1 MAKAILGKKLGMTQ
15 YFKDN
20 GEMVP
25 VTVVEAGPC
34 VVTQIKT
41 TEKDGYNSVQLGF
54 GEVKKHRLNKPELGQ
69 FESRNI
75 EPKKHLREF
84 KGLDMELSEGSEIKA
99 DLFEVGE
106 KVNVSGISKGKGFA
120 GNIKRWNQHR
130 GPMTHGSHFHRA
142 PGSIGAVDAR
152 RVYKGFKMPG
162 RMGHDRVTERNLEVV
177 KVDLERNVL
186 LISGSVPGAK
196 KAVLEIKSVNNN

>member
-20 GEMVP
+20 GELVP

-54 GEVKKHRLNKPELGQ
+54 GEVKKHRLNKPKLGQ

-75 EPKKHLREF
+75 EPRKHLREF

-186 LISGSVPGAK
+186 LIAGPVPGAK
-196 KAVLEIKSVNNN
+196 KAVLEIKSVNN

>member
-41 TEKDGYNSVQLGF
+41 TEKDGYNSVQFGF

-99 DLFEVGE
+99 DIFEVGE

-120 GNIKRWNQHR
+120 GNIKRWNHHR

-196 KAVLEIKSVNNN
+196 KAVLEIKSVNN

>member
-20 GEMVP
+20 GELVP

-69 FESRNI
+69 FESRDI

-120 GNIKRWNQHR
+120 GNIKRWNHHR

-142 PGSIGAVDAR
+142 PGSVGAVDAR
-152 RVYKGFKMPG
+152 RVFKGQKMPG
-162 RMGHDRVTERNLEVV
+162 RMGHDRVTEKNLEIL
-177 KVDLERNVL
+177 KVDLERNVI
-186 LISGSVPGAK
+186 LIAGPVPGAK
-196 KAVLEIKSVNNN
+196 KTVLEIKTVEN

>member
-1 MAKAILGKKLGMTQ
+1 MVKAILGKKLGMTQ

-20 GEMVP
+20 GELVP

-69 FESRNI
+69 FETRDL

-84 KGLDMELSEGSEIKA
+84 KGLDLELSEGSEIKA
-99 DLFEVGE
+99 DIFEVGE

-142 PGSIGAVDAR
+142 PGSIGAFDAR
-152 RVYKGFKMPG
+152 RVNKVFKMPG
-162 RMGHDRVTERNLEVV
+162 RMGHNRVTERNLEVV

-186 LISGSVPGAK
+186 LIAGPVPGAK
-196 KAVLEIKSVNNN
+196 KAVLEIKSVNN